1 MSAGTGMFV
10 SNAAHVKGWRS
21 RSPAGT
27 CRLYF
32 LSRATKSTKKCPSCD
47 LCRANGG
54 RGRLKSRGAP
64 AVESIH
70 SQRPVPGASISLRE
84 DDAGPCGLRRCEA
97 IKVCRLGT
105 HRRWGARGRAYRAGG
120 FIPPSEYSLKGSPTQ
135 TSGAF
140 AVGNQSRFA
149 RMTQAPVACTG
160 AKNALRLMRQRR
172 TPGTHRRID
181 SAVSRTCA
189 GKLHP
194 ERAKPDRGVSE
205 YSER

>member
-1 MSAGTGMFV
+1 MKPTIRKTSVKVRRFCGAKPGAAALMSTVRAQ
-10 SNAAHVKGWRS
+10 A
-21 RSPAGT
+21 PAGAVGCT
-27 CRLYF
+27 FCHEQQKVPKNALDVTVAA
-32 LSRATKSTKKCPSCD
+32 LALRAADAGP
-47 LCRANGG
+47 R
-54 RGRLKSRGAP
+54 RSRGA
-64 AVESIH
+64 
-70 SQRPVPGASISLRE
+70 
-84 DDAGPCGLRRCEA
+84 
-97 IKVCRLGT
+97 
-105 HRRWGARGRAYRAGG
+105 WGRASRAGG

-149 RMTQAPVACTG
+149 RMTQVPVACTG

-181 SAVSRTCA
+181 STVSRTCA

-205 YSER
+205 YGER

>member
-10 SNAAHVKGWRS
+10 SHAAHVKGWRS

-54 RGRLKSRGAP
+54 RGRLKSRGTP

-97 IKVCRLGT
+97 IKVCRPGT
-105 HRRWGARGRAYRAGG
+105 HRRWDARGRAYRAGQ
-120 FIPPSEYSLKGSPTQ
+120 FTCPSEYLMKGVPDANQRSVCGGAAISLREDDAGPCDLRRRGEYGQ
-135 TSGAF
+135 TDVEGH
-140 AVGNQSRFA
+140 
-149 RMTQAPVACTG
+149 
-160 AKNALRLMRQRR
+160 AKHGCLPALASLLRLVR
-172 TPGTHRRID
+172 
-181 SAVSRTCA
+181 S
-189 GKLHP
+189 
-194 ERAKPDRGVSE
+194 
-205 YSER
+205 

>member
-10 SNAAHVKGWRS
+10 SHAAHVKGWRS

-97 IKVCRLGT
+97 IKVCCPGT
-105 HRRWGARGRAYRAGG
+105 QRSWDGGRCRRPSRA
-120 FIPPSEYSLKGSPTQ
+120 ITCPSEYLIEGVPAKS
-135 TSGAF
+135 ADF
-140 AVGNQSRFA
+140 VG
-149 RMTQAPVACTG
+149 MTQGPVIRTG
-160 AKNALRLMRQRR
+160 AGNTLKLMPAAQDPWDPAQPGRRRVAAYAQGRLRR
-172 TPGTHRRID
+172 PGAI
-181 SAVSRTCA
+181 
-189 GKLHP
+189 
-194 ERAKPDRGVSE
+194 
-205 YSER
+205 

>member
-1 MSAGTGMFV
+1 MRRRGKYVQANVGSAAPLGPGFAGTRGVARTEPGKSPPKTGWHPASRRYQQQAVAPIRAIVSAGTGMFV
-10 SNAAHVKGWRS
+10 SHAAHVKGWRS

-97 IKVCRLGT
+97 IKVC
-105 HRRWGARGRAYRAGG
+105 
-120 FIPPSEYSLKGSPTQ
+120 
-135 TSGAF
+135 
-140 AVGNQSRFA
+140 
-149 RMTQAPVACTG
+149 C
-160 AKNALRLMRQRR
+160 
-172 TPGTHRRID
+172 PGTQRSWDGGRCRRP
-181 SAVSRTCA
+181 SRA
-189 GKLHP
+189 IHLP
-194 ERAKPDRGVSE
+194 ERV
-205 YSER
+205 